1 MELLNNIQLAYCTN
15 VHRGSTWDETF
26 ESLEKYVLEVKK
38 LICPERRFAIG
49 LRLGA
54 EAARSLSDLK
64 KINLFKKWLDRN
76 NCYVFTINGF
86 PYGNFHGTRVKEQV
100 YRPDWT
106 DSNRLA
112 YTIQLFK
119 ILEKLLEKDEE
130 GSVSTLPASFKEF
143 HPSGKIPAIAFENI
157 VKCADEIERISKAKK
172 LDLHLGL
179 EPEPLGSF
187 ETTAETITFF
197 NELDNFSTLSNL
209 KNLIGVNYDCCHLA
223 VEFESAQSGLN
234 KLKEAGIRLSKIHLS
249 SALRAKPTDQNKE
262 LLNSFVEDV
271 YLHQVIIGKE
281 NKIIKR
287 YKDLDLALN
296 DQSMESLGDEWR
308 IHYHVPLHASP
319 CKPLEDTRNQVIDT
333 INWIGNNPGACRHLE
348 METYTWEVLPKE
360 LQSESVVKQVAKE
373 YEWTLQQLKEQGLYN

>member
-1 MELLNNIQLAYCTN
+1 MNLLS
-15 VHRGSTWDETF
+15 RD
-26 ESLEKYVLEVKK
+26 
-38 LICPERRFAIG
+38 
-49 LRLGA
+49 
-54 EAARSLSDLK
+54 
-64 KINLFKKWLDRN
+64 
-76 NCYVFTINGF
+76 
-86 PYGNFHGTRVKEQV
+86 
-100 YRPDWT
+100 
-106 DSNRLA
+106 
-112 YTIQLFK
+112 
-119 ILEKLLEKDEE
+119 
-130 GSVSTLPASFKEF
+130 
-143 HPSGKIPAIAFENI
+143 
-157 VKCADEIERISKAKK
+157 
-172 LDLHLGL
+172 
-179 EPEPLGSF
+179 
-187 ETTAETITFF
+187 
-197 NELDNFSTLSNL
+197 
-209 KNLIGVNYDCCHLA
+209 
-223 VEFESAQSGLN
+223 LN